1 MCGVEMWK
9 AEINLCCLDI
19 ISGLTIFFWLR
30 GMSHACQIL
39 STSLIMLFQRSA
51 EKSTFLWLVTVL
63 GENIILS

>member
-30 GMSHACQIL
+30 GMSHA
-39 STSLIMLFQRSA
+39 
-51 EKSTFLWLVTVL
+51 
-63 GENIILS
+63 